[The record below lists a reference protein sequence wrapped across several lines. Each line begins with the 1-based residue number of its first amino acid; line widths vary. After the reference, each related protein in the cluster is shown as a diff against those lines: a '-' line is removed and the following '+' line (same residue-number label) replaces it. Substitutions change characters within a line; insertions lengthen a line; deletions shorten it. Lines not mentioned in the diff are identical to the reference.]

1 MSETS
6 KSFKVAGI
14 VSDDKGR
21 VKVRYC
27 NDLVG
32 RVKLFSKN
40 ANTKRI
46 DFVELPNPMDKVS
59 AIKFLMANEKFQ
71 SPEDQAVLS
80 DALEGREPKAPK
92 AKKPKTEKVATV
104 KASKKNVP
112 SLDSIKARAKKS
124 KASVE
129 DVIAA
134 VTETTE

>member
-1 MSETS
+1 MSETA

-32 RVKLFSKN
+32 RVKLFTKN
-40 ANTKRI
+40 PNTKRV
-46 DFVELPNPMDKVS
+46 DFIELPSPMDKVS
-59 AIKFLMANEKFQ
+59 AIKFLMAHDTFK
-71 SPEDQAVLS
+71 SPEDQAVLA
-80 DALEGREPKAPK
+80 DALEGREPKS
-92 AKKPKTEKVATV
+92 KKPKTQKVAKV
-104 KASKKNVP
+104 KADKKSVP

>member
-6 KSFKVAGI
+6 KTFKVAGI
-14 VSDDKGR
+14 VSDEKGR

-32 RVKLFSKN
+32 RIKLFSKN
-40 ANTKRI
+40 SGTKRI
-46 DFVELPNPMDKVS
+46 DFVELPNPMDKVE

-71 SPEDQAVLS
+71 SPEDQATLS
-80 DALEGREPKAPK
+80 EALDGRLPKETQKSKSP
-92 AKKPKTEKVATV
+92 KVAKV
-104 KASKKNVP
+104 KATKKNAP

-134 VTETTE
+134 VTSE

>member
-6 KSFKVAGI
+6 KTFKVAGI
-14 VSDDKGR
+14 VGDDKGR

-32 RVKLFSKN
+32 RVKLFTKN
-40 ANTKRI
+40 PNTKRV
-46 DFVELPNPMDKVS
+46 DFIELPNPMDKVS
-59 AIKFLMANEKFQ
+59 AINFLMAHGDFK

-80 DALEGREPKAPK
+80 DALEGREPKS
-92 AKKPKTEKVATV
+92 KKSKSEKVAKV
-104 KASKKNVP
+104 KSTKKNVP

-124 KASVE
+124 TASVE

>member
-6 KSFKVAGI
+6 KTFKVAGI
-14 VSDDKGR
+14 VGDDKGR

-32 RVKLFSKN
+32 RVKLFTKN
-40 ANTKRI
+40 PNTKRV
-46 DFVELPNPMDKVS
+46 DFIELPNPMDKVS
-59 AIKFLMANEKFQ
+59 AINFLMAHGDFK

-80 DALEGREPKAPK
+80 DALEGREPKS
-92 AKKPKTEKVATV
+92 KKPKSEKVTKV
-104 KASKKNVP
+104 KSTKKNVP

-124 KASVE
+124 TVSVE

>member
-1 MSETS
+1 MSETA

-14 VSDDKGR
+14 VGDDKGR

-32 RVKLFSKN
+32 RVKLFTKN
-40 ANTKRI
+40 PNTKRV
-46 DFVELPNPMDKVS
+46 DFIELPSPMDKVS
-59 AIKFLMANEKFQ
+59 AIKFLMAHDTFK

-80 DALEGREPKAPK
+80 DALEGREPKTKTPK
-92 AKKPKTEKVATV
+92 AKKVATV
-104 KASKKNVP
+104 KSSKKNVP
-112 SLDSIKARAKKS
+112 SLDSIKARGKKY

-134 VTETTE
+134 VTETAE